1 MSKNKVVEDTARN
14 KHLEGRRAPPG
25 DALYS
30 DGIVGHRSCDRI
42 TFDPSAAAPSK

>member
-1 MSKNKVVEDTARN
+1 MSENEVIEDTARN
-14 KHLEGRRAPPG
+14 RHLEGRKAPPG

-42 TFDPSAAAPSK
+42 IFDPSAAAPSK